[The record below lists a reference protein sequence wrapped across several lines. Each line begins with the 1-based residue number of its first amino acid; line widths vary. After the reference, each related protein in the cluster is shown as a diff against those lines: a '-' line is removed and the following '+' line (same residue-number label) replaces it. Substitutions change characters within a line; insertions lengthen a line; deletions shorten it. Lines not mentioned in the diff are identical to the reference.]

1 MLTDTGPLVA
11 LINRHDPH
19 HERCKAAV
27 RQWPAAPLLT
37 TWPCWTEAMYLL
49 YRAGGYPA
57 QATLWRWRAGGQVRM
72 IELTEVEVD
81 RMAVLMAKYRD
92 RPMDLADASLVV
104 LAERLGLRQVFTVDG
119 DFHIY
124 RLADGAVLESVPY
137 RA

>member
-1 MLTDTGPLVA
+1 MLTDTGPLLA
-11 LINRHDPH
+11 LINRNDPH

-57 QATLWRWRAGGQVRM
+57 QATWWRWRAGGQVRLLDLA
-72 IELTEVEVD
+72 ELEID
-81 RMAVLMAKYRD
+81 RVAVLMAKYRD

-104 LAERLGLRQVFTVDG
+104 IAERLGLRQVFTVDG

-124 RLADGAVLESVPY
+124 RLADGAALESVPY

>member
-1 MLTDTGPLVA
+1 
-11 LINRHDPH
+11 
-19 HERCKAAV
+19 
-27 RQWPAAPLLT
+27 
-37 TWPCWTEAMYLL
+37 MYLL

-57 QATLWRWRAGGQVRM
+57 QATLWRWRAGEQVRLL
-72 IELTEVEVD
+72 ELAELEID

-104 LAERLGLRQVFTVDG
+104 IAERLGLRQVFTVDG

-124 RLADGAVLESVPY
+124 RLADGVALESVPY